1 MDEARKQMEWGMV
14 VAFWGV
20 SMLFIMSPG
29 ADWSYAISAGIHKR
43 VLPSVTGLL
52 FGHVLATLIVAA
64 GLGLVLAQHPQALM
78 VLSLLGAAYLAWMGW
93 QMFRQPAT
101 PTAGEQMDDTH
112 WGKWCWKGLC
122 VSGLN
127 PKVLLLFLALL
138 PQFIRPNQD
147 SSITVQILALGLV
160 HIISCA
166 AVYFAVG
173 FASQAVLSARPKAAW
188 VVGKVSGVMMV
199 GIALLIAFE
208 QLSH

>member
-1 MDEARKQMEWGMV
+1 MEWGMV

-29 ADWSYAISAGIHKR
+29 ADWSYAINAGIHKR

-78 VLSLLGAAYLAWMGW
+78 TLSLLGAAYLAWMGW
-93 QMFRQPAT
+93 QMFCQPAT
-101 PTAGEQMDDTH
+101 PSAGEQMNDTH

-188 VVGKVSGVMMV
+188 VVGKVSGVMMM

>member
-1 MDEARKQMEWGMV
+1 MEWGMV

-199 GIALLIAFE
+199 GIAVLIAFE

>member
-1 MDEARKQMEWGMV
+1 MEWGMV

-101 PTAGEQMDDTH
+101 SSAGEQMDDTH

>member
-1 MDEARKQMEWGMV
+1 MEWGMV

-93 QMFRQPAT
+93 QMFRQPAA
-101 PTAGEQMDDTH
+101 PSAGEQMDDTH
-112 WGKWCWKGLC
+112 WGRWCWKGFC

-199 GIALLIAFE
+199 GIALLIAVE

>member
-1 MDEARKQMEWGMV
+1 MEWGMV

-93 QMFRQPAT
+93 QMFRQPAA
-101 PTAGEQMDDTH
+101 PSAGEQMDDSH
-112 WGKWCWKGLC
+112 WGRWCWKGFC

>member
-1 MDEARKQMEWGMV
+1 MEWGMV

-138 PQFIRPNQD
+138 PQFICPNQD

>member
-1 MDEARKQMEWGMV
+1 MEWGMV

-52 FGHVLATLIVAA
+52 FGHLLATLIVAA

-78 VLSLLGAAYLAWMGW
+78 TLSLLGAAYLAWMGW
-93 QMFRQPAT
+93 QMFRQPAA
-101 PTAGEQMDDTH
+101 PSAGEQMDDTH
-112 WGKWCWKGLC
+112 WGRWCWKGFC

>member
-1 MDEARKQMEWGMV
+1 MV

-93 QMFRQPAT
+93 QMFRQPAA
-101 PTAGEQMDDTH
+101 PSAGEQMDDTH

>member
-1 MDEARKQMEWGMV
+1 MEWGMV

-78 VLSLLGAAYLAWMGW
+78 ALSLFGAAYLAWMGW

-101 PTAGEQMDDTH
+101 PSAGEQMDDTH

>member
-1 MDEARKQMEWGMV
+1 MEWGMV

-93 QMFRQPAT
+93 QMFCQPAA
-101 PTAGEQMDDTH
+101 PSAGEQMDDTH
-112 WGKWCWKGLC
+112 WGRWCWKGFC

-188 VVGKVSGVMMV
+188 VVGKVSGMMMV

>member
-1 MDEARKQMEWGMV
+1 MV

-93 QMFRQPAT
+93 QMFRQPAA
-101 PTAGEQMDDTH
+101 PSAGEQMDDTH
-112 WGKWCWKGLC
+112 WGRWCWKGFC

>member
-1 MDEARKQMEWGMV
+1 MEWGMV

-93 QMFRQPAT
+93 QMFRQPAA
-101 PTAGEQMDDTH
+101 PSAGEQMDDTH
-112 WGKWCWKGLC
+112 WGRWCWKGFC

-173 FASQAVLSARPKAAW
+173 FASQAVLSARPKGAW

>member
-1 MDEARKQMEWGMV
+1 MEWGMV

-93 QMFRQPAT
+93 QMFRQPAA
-101 PTAGEQMDDTH
+101 PSAGEHMDDTH

>member
-1 MDEARKQMEWGMV
+1 MEWGMV

-93 QMFRQPAT
+93 QMFRQPAA
-101 PTAGEQMDDTH
+101 PSAGEQMDDTH
-112 WGKWCWKGLC
+112 WGRWCWKGFC

-127 PKVLLLFLALL
+127 PKVLLLFLALW

>member
-1 MDEARKQMEWGMV
+1 MEWGMV

-93 QMFRQPAT
+93 QMFRQPAA
-101 PTAGEQMDDTH
+101 PTAGEQMNDTH

>member
-1 MDEARKQMEWGMV
+1 MEWGMV

-93 QMFRQPAT
+93 QMFRQPAA
-101 PTAGEQMDDTH
+101 PTAGAQMEDSH
-112 WGKWCWKGLC
+112 WGRWCWKGFC

>member
-1 MDEARKQMEWGMV
+1 MEWGMV

-64 GLGLVLAQHPQALM
+64 GLGLVLAQHAQALM

-93 QMFRQPAT
+93 QMFRQPAA
-101 PTAGEQMDDTH
+101 PSAGEQMDDTH
-112 WGKWCWKGLC
+112 WGRWCWKGFC

>member
-1 MDEARKQMEWGMV
+1 MEWGMV

-93 QMFRQPAT
+93 QMFRQPAA
-101 PTAGEQMDDTH
+101 PSAGEQMDDTH
-112 WGKWCWKGLC
+112 WGKWCWKGFC

>member
-1 MDEARKQMEWGMV
+1 MEWGMV

-93 QMFRQPAT
+93 QMFRQPAS

-147 SSITVQILALGLV
+147 SSITVQILVLGLV

>member
-1 MDEARKQMEWGMV
+1 
-14 VAFWGV
+14 
-20 SMLFIMSPG
+20 
-29 ADWSYAISAGIHKR
+29 
-43 VLPSVTGLL
+43 
-52 FGHVLATLIVAA
+52 
-64 GLGLVLAQHPQALM
+64 
-78 VLSLLGAAYLAWMGW
+78 
-93 QMFRQPAT
+93 MFRQPAT
-101 PTAGEQMDDTH
+101 PSAGEQVDDTH
-112 WGKWCWKGLC
+112 WGTWCWKGLC

-147 SSITVQILALGLV
+147 SSITVQILALGLM

-173 FASQAVLSARPKAAW
+173 FGSQAVLSARPKAAW

-199 GIALLIAFE
+199 GIALIIAVE

>member
-1 MDEARKQMEWGMV
+1 MEWGMV

-43 VLPSVTGLL
+43 VLPSVAGLL

-78 VLSLLGAAYLAWMGW
+78 ALNLFGAAYLAWMGW

-101 PTAGEQMDDTH
+101 PSAGEQMDDTH

>member
-1 MDEARKQMEWGMV
+1 MEWGMV

-93 QMFRQPAT
+93 QMFRQPAA
-101 PTAGEQMDDTH
+101 PTAGAQMDDSH
-112 WGKWCWKGLC
+112 WGRWCWKGFC

-199 GIALLIAFE
+199 GIAVLIAFE

>member
-1 MDEARKQMEWGMV
+1 MEWGMV

-188 VVGKVSGVMMV
+188 VVGKVSGVMMM

>member
-1 MDEARKQMEWGMV
+1 MEWGV
-14 VAFWGV
+14 IAAFWGV

-93 QMFRQPAT
+93 QMFRQPAA
-101 PTAGEQMDDTH
+101 PSAGEQMDDTH
-112 WGKWCWKGLC
+112 WGRWCWKGFC

>member
-1 MDEARKQMEWGMV
+1 MEWGMV

-64 GLGLVLAQHPQALM
+64 GLGLVFAQHPQALM

-93 QMFRQPAT
+93 QMFRQPAA
-101 PTAGEQMDDTH
+101 PSAGEQMDDTH
-112 WGKWCWKGLC
+112 WGRWCWKGFC

-166 AVYFAVG
+166 AVYFAEG

>member
-1 MDEARKQMEWGMV
+1 MEWGMV

-52 FGHVLATLIVAA
+52 FGHVLATLIVVA

-93 QMFRQPAT
+93 QMFLQPAA
-101 PTAGEQMDDTH
+101 PTAGAQMDDTH

>member
-1 MDEARKQMEWGMV
+1 MEWGMV

-93 QMFRQPAT
+93 QMFRQPAA
-101 PTAGEQMDDTH
+101 PTAGAQMDDSH
-112 WGKWCWKGLC
+112 WGRWCWKGFC

-199 GIALLIAFE
+199 GIALLIAVE

>member
-1 MDEARKQMEWGMV
+1 MEWGMV

-93 QMFRQPAT
+93 QMFRQPAA
-101 PTAGEQMDDTH
+101 PSAGEQMDDTH
-112 WGKWCWKGLC
+112 WGRWCWKGFC

-188 VVGKVSGVMMV
+188 VVGKVSGVMMM

>member
-1 MDEARKQMEWGMV
+1 MEWGMV

-52 FGHVLATLIVAA
+52 FGHVLATLVVAA

-93 QMFRQPAT
+93 QMFRQPAA
-101 PTAGEQMDDTH
+101 PSAGEQMDDTH
-112 WGKWCWKGLC
+112 WGRWCWKGFC

-199 GIALLIAFE
+199 GIAVLIAFE

>member
-1 MDEARKQMEWGMV
+1 MEWGMV

-93 QMFRQPAT
+93 QMFRQPAA
-101 PTAGEQMDDTH
+101 PSAGAQMDDTH
-112 WGKWCWKGLC
+112 WGRWCWKGLC

>member
-1 MDEARKQMEWGMV
+1 MEWGMV

-93 QMFRQPAT
+93 QMFRQPAA
-101 PTAGEQMDDTH
+101 PTAGAQMDDSH
-112 WGKWCWKGLC
+112 WGRWCWKGFC

>member
-1 MDEARKQMEWGMV
+1 MEWGMV

-93 QMFRQPAT
+93 QMFCQPAA
-101 PTAGEQMDDTH
+101 PSAGEQMDDTH
-112 WGKWCWKGLC
+112 WGRWCWKGFC